1 MVRIKATIPLTEL
14 CSHMADQDPFDRD
27 LIYFM
32 RRGGMTGA
40 AIARALG
47 VPYSRVRRILNPP
60 MSNDARNDET
70 IRNQVAGKNSESD
83 HSDAI

>member
-1 MVRIKATIPLTEL
+1 MVRKKATMPLTEL
-14 CSHMADQDPFDRD
+14 SSHMTDQDPFDRD

-32 RRGGMTGA
+32 RRGGMSGA

-70 IRNQVAGKNSESD
+70 IRDQVTGQDREPDQSNPV
-83 HSDAI
+83 

>member
-14 CSHMADQDPFDRD
+14 SSHMADQDPFDRD

-60 MSNDARNDET
+60 SSVQQGAQDSQSSSLTSSA
-70 IRNQVAGKNSESD
+70 A
-83 HSDAI
+83 